1 MMSACALV
9 IGINEYHKPN
19 EITDLFGAVADAV
32 DFADWALDPAG
43 GNVKPEHLY
52 FWTSPAPTAPSG
64 RLRDFLANPTR
75 WDDRAAPD
83 LARPPRATE
92 VIDTARMMAE
102 TLPNAAP
109 AITRIYVFMAGHG
122 VQSVSI
128 GVERD
133 AQTCFVAGDFKPTR
147 ATSGLIPCDDLRR
160 GLLQTGFFSEAVMFF
175 DCCRSS
181 MSLNDPAPILVWPR
195 GSGQDAPFGIG
206 RAAKRGAKAYETP
219 EDAPTRGAFSTVL
232 MEGLRRHSNATND
245 LTLNDLET
253 YVSTAI
259 HSVLGEG
266 RQFPYFD
273 IDPRNPP
280 FRILRRPVASPK
292 VPINVTFENGAP
304 RPVQL
309 VGSDGTVIKA
319 LINGPEQIEAPAG
332 TFYSL
337 ETPDHSFSHLF
348 KHDGPEPTNVKVEVK
363 DEVNVQP

>member
-1 MMSACALV
+1 MNACALV
-9 IGINEYHKPN
+9 IGINAYRKPD
-19 EITDLFGAVADAV
+19 EIRDLFGAVADAA
-32 DFADWALDPAG
+32 DFADWALDPQG
-43 GNVKPEHLY
+43 GNVRPEHLY
-52 FWTSPAPTAPSG
+52 FWTSPAPTAPSA
-64 RLRDFLANPTR
+64 RLQNFLANPTR
-75 WDDRAAPD
+75 WDDGNAPD
-83 LARPPRATE
+83 LTRPPRASE
-92 VIDTARMMAE
+92 IIDTARKMAE

-133 AQTCFVAGDFKPTR
+133 AQTCFIAGDFKPTR
-147 ATSGLIPCDDLRR
+147 ASSGLIPCDDLRR

-181 MSLNDPAPILVWPR
+181 MNLNDPAPILAWPR
-195 GSGQDAPFGIG
+195 GPGQDAFFGIG

-219 EDAPTRGAFSTVL
+219 ENAPTRGAFSTVL
-232 MEGLRRHSNATND
+232 MEGLRRHSNAAND

-259 HSVLGEG
+259 HTVLGEG

-280 FRILRRPVASPK
+280 FRILRRPVASPTL
-292 VPINVTFENGAP
+292 PINIKLKDDVP
-304 RPVQL
+304 RPLQL
-309 VGSDGTVIKA
+309 VGPDGTVIKA
-319 LINGPEQIEAPAG
+319 QISSPDSVDAPAG

-337 ETPDHSFSHLF
+337 ETPDHSFSYLF
-348 KHDGPEPTNVKVEVK
+348 KHDGPEPTNVEVDK
-363 DEVNVQP
+363 NARP